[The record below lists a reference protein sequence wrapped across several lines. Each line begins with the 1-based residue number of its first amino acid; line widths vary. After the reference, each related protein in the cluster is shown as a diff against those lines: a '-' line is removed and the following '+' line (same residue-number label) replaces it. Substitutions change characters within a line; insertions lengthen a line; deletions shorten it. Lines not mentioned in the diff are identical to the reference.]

1 MYQTEKEVE
10 KENLAGSTLHCGTLQ
25 YAASASIDDA
35 TASPHSASLHM
46 KIYPACNESVIIVDY
61 TRKSGDGGFADESGE
76 ELEG

>member
-10 KENLAGSTLHCGTLQ
+10 KENLAGSTLQSTMLP
-25 YAASASIDDA
+25 
-35 TASPHSASLHM
+35 ASPHSASLHV
-46 KIYPACNESVIIVDY
+46 KNYPACNGSVIIVDY